1 MEYVE
6 SSKQPDDK
14 SLFTNILE
22 SGNDRAAL
30 ILYRSQHAFLILNKF
45 PYNAGHLMAV
55 PLKEVPTLAD
65 LNLEERADYMD
76 IIIKGQE
83 ILTKALSPSGF
94 NIGMNIGSAAG
105 AGIPGHLHCH
115 IVPRWQGDTNFMPV
129 VGNTRV
135 LPQALDTMWQRLKQ
149 FATEEA

>member
-1 MEYVE
+1 MDHLHAYWRMEYVE

-76 IIIKGQE
+76 IIIKG
-83 ILTKALSPSGF
+83 P
-94 NIGMNIGSAAG
+94 
-105 AGIPGHLHCH
+105 
-115 IVPRWQGDTNFMPV
+115 
-129 VGNTRV
+129 
-135 LPQALDTMWQRLKQ
+135 
-149 FATEEA
+149 FA